1 MLGFVAYFE
10 YIYQATSFTSSPFQI
25 HFTSSLHISLPK
37 AKISSLSTTSSIS
50 LPSKRHPARHVF
62 PTYPIRALPSQ
73 QRTTARRSH
82 AAFIL
87 PTTDIG
93 NNEHIWNRKH
103 VWKIEHFE
111 HVYHL
116 EYVWLERDDSPER
129 QVEWPTRTRTTV
141 DRSSLGMY
149 QLIGL
154 NSLDDCFSMVCHH
167 AWRIRLWWY
176 TVGEDALEMDR

>member
-62 PTYPIRALPSQ
+62 PTYPLRALPSQ
-73 QRTTARRSH
+73 QRTIARRSH
-82 AAFIL
+82 AVFIL

-149 QLIGL
+149 QLIDL
-154 NSLDDCFSMVCHH
+154 NSLDDCFSM
-167 AWRIRLWWY
+167 A
-176 TVGEDALEMDR
+176 